1 MPGNN
6 AKGMTVAL
14 VVSMTMLLLG
24 ACATQPVVDSGGCS
38 WVKPLT
44 LTDDEII
51 VFAANIRTLR
61 PLTDQ
66 INAQNTTR
74 AARCGP

>member
-1 MPGNN
+1 
-6 AKGMTVAL
+6 MT
-14 VVSMTMLLLG
+14 LLLS
-24 ACATQPVVDSGGCS
+24 ACGTPPVAGDSGCS

-44 LTDDEII
+44 LNDDELI
-51 VFAANIRTLR
+51 VFAANIHTLR

-74 AARCGP
+74 SEKCK